1 MDTEQPQKMAQ
12 KLEGHS
18 PKPRMP
24 GAIRSPGGG
33 REDPPLEPL
42 EEHGPGHTLILED
55 FCPETIQF
63 CCFKSPFVA
72 IHYGSPGPLTHGTVS
87 WFQKTGRARGQ
98 SWGSSGL
105 WVGREAPG
113 KPALGQEQQPGVCC
127 TQGWLPV
134 GEEASPRLKD
144 GDQDSKR
151 ERRAADRRNCVCT
164 GLGRESRM
172 FPRITSSVYLEHMQQ
187 GPSMAGG
194 SWWSWS
200 QETSSSCRGVRTVII
215 FQMLRDSS

>member
-72 IHYGSPGPLTHGTVS
+72 IHYGSPGPLTQELS
-87 WFQKTGRARGQ
+87 P
-98 SWGSSGL
+98 GS
-105 WVGREAPG
+105 RKQDEPG
-113 KPALGQEQQPGVCC
+113 
-127 TQGWLPV
+127 
-134 GEEASPRLKD
+134 ASPGGAQGSGWGGKHPGSQHWGRNSSL
-144 GDQDSKR
+144 GCAAL
-151 ERRAADRRNCVCT
+151 RA
-164 GLGRESRM
+164 GFL
-172 FPRITSSVYLEHMQQ
+172 
-187 GPSMAGG
+187 
-194 SWWSWS
+194 
-200 QETSSSCRGVRTVII
+200 
-215 FQMLRDSS
+215 